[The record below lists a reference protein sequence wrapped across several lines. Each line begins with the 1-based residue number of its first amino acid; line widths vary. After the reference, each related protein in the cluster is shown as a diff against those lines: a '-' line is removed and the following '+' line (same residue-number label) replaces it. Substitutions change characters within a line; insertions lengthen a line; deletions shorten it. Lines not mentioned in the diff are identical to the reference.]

1 MDSIVFSMSQP
12 HVQSVQPVDEASFA
26 LLEGGFFAPRVDDGV
41 GFCLEAGVVGAAVEG
56 GEEQCT

>member
-41 GFCLEAGVVGAAVEG
+41 GFGLEAGVVGASVEG

>member
-1 MDSIVFSMSQP
+1 MSQP

-26 LLEGGFFAPRVDDGV
+26 LLEGGFFTPRVDDGV
-41 GFCLEAGVVGAAVEG
+41 GFGLEAGVVGAAVEG